1 MLLPRGDMYAVQV
14 SIEAGV
20 QAMEKSID
28 LWHTSRLSP
37 NSSSPKRDDREA
49 QFYLCARKYV
59 VLTYRE
65 WRASERD
72 FLRRRLVS
80 VVGNHFKQA
89 REVGADERR
98 RESTSRRGLLP
109 HRTHDH
115 LIVMDKTWFR
125 SHSTSVME
133 GDVFGDGLRSNN
145 G

>member
-1 MLLPRGDMYAVQV
+1 M
-14 SIEAGV
+14 
-20 QAMEKSID
+20 
-28 LWHTSRLSP
+28 
-37 NSSSPKRDDREA
+37 
-49 QFYLCARKYV
+49 

-80 VVGNHFKQA
+80 PVGNHFKQA

-98 RESTSRRGLLP
+98 MESTSRRGLLP
-109 HRTHDH
+109 HRTLDH

-125 SHSTSVME
+125 SQSISVIE
-133 GDVFGDGLRSNN
+133 RDIFGDGLRSSN